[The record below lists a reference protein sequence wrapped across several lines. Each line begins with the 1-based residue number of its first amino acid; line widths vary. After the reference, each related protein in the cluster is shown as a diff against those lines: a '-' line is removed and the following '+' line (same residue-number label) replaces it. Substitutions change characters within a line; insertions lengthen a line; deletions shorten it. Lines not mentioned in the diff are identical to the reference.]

1 MNHDGCVLHCKN
13 TLPLVFKGSGYDLT
27 NHMIFNDSVHR
38 WEKEGAEGWGY
49 QNCLPYFKKAQCHAH
64 GEDQVIFSL
73 IFLGT
78 FPRTAKKLKTSTMMS
93 YENENFTLK

>member
-1 MNHDGCVLHCKN
+1 MGDKLIMMDVYCIAK
-13 TLPLVFKGSGYDLT
+13 TLCLKYFRAVANDL
-27 NHMIFNDSVHR
+27 NYMIFNDSVHR

-64 GEDQVIFSL
+64 GEDQVIFYSL

-78 FPRTAKKLKTSTMMS
+78 F
-93 YENENFTLK
+93 